1 MTLKEY
7 YNKHRSA
14 ILYLLFAL
22 GTAVFDWGTYA
33 VYVIIVGSE
42 SMSDFLCAMLG
53 NAIAWFIAV
62 TFAFITNKL
71 FVFKSKKTSIKR
83 LFLKE
88 IPLFY
93 ASRLVTLGVTEGGV
107 AIIMA
112 AFGQNTLNIGGVTI
126 SSHWIAKLIM
136 SLVGIA
142 INYAFGKFLVFRKKN
157 SKSADKNGGGAVEN
171 NAAVAEKNADEKER

>member
-7 YNKHRSA
+7 YKKHRSA
-14 ILYLLFAL
+14 VLYLLFAL
-22 GTAVFDWGTYA
+22 GTAVFDWGTYIIYA
-33 VYVIIVGSE
+33 LIVGTE
-42 SMSDFLCAMLG
+42 GMSNYLCVMAG
-53 NAIAWFIAV
+53 NALAWFIAV

-71 FVFKSKKTSIKR
+71 FVFKSKKKGAKQ
-83 LFLKE
+83 LLLKE

-93 ASRLVTLGVTEGGV
+93 GSRLVTLGVTEGGV

-112 AFGQNTLNIGGVTI
+112 IFGKRALTLGTVTV
-126 SSHWIAKLIM
+126 SSHWVAKLIM

-157 SKSADKNGGGAVEN
+157 TEVGSKDSAENLKEPSNKDGLNDLKN
-171 NAAVAEKNADEKER
+171 K